1 MTPIRTVA
9 IVGAGTMGR
18 RIAFDCVR
26 FGRLTR
32 LYDAAPG
39 VAEDAVRWV
48 RSTMEQWRE
57 QGRLSADVADRAV
70 ALIQAAQELDQCAR
84 DADLAFESVPE
95 NVALKRRVFAEL
107 DRVLPPNALIVS
119 NTSAIP
125 ASRLATATA
134 RPERVL
140 NVNFGHLGHRKVEM
154 MGHAGTAPEA
164 IAVVSAFLREL
175 GLVPIVVRGESVGY
189 ATNRVWR
196 AVKKEVLKLLDRD
209 VVSAEDIDRGW
220 MLDWGTNIGPCALM
234 DHIGLDVVRDIELI
248 YYDESGDENDRPPAL
263 LDRMLAAGKLGT
275 KSGEGF
281 YRYPNPSYE
290 QPGFLDAPTPAAEQ
304 PEPH

>member
-26 FGRLTR
+26 YGLLTR

-48 RSTMEQWRE
+48 RSTMEQWRDE
-57 QGRLSADVADRAV
+57 GRLSADVADRAV
-70 ALIQAAQELDQCAR
+70 ALIEASQELDQCAR

-164 IAVVSAFLREL
+164 IAAVNSFLREL

-248 YYDESGDENDRPPAL
+248 YYDESGDENDRPPAF
-263 LDRMLAAGKLGT
+263 LDRMIAAGRLGT

-290 QPGFLDAPTPAAEQ
+290 QPGFLD
-304 PEPH
+304 

>member
-1 MTPIRTVA
+1 
-9 IVGAGTMGR
+9 MGR

-26 FGRLTR
+26 YGLLTR

-70 ALIQAAQELDQCAR
+70 ALIQAAQELDQCAG

-95 NVALKRRVFAEL
+95 NVALRRRVFAEL

-164 IAVVSAFLREL
+164 IAAVNSFLREL

-196 AVKKEVLKLLDRD
+196 AVKKEVLKLIARG

-220 MLDWGTNIGPCALM
+220 MLDWGVDVGPCGLM

-248 YYDESGDENDRPPAL
+248 YYDESGDENDRPPAF
-263 LDRMLAAGKLGT
+263 LDGMIAAGKLGA

-290 QPGFLDAPTPAAEQ
+290 QPGFLD
-304 PEPH
+304 

>member
-1 MTPIRTVA
+1 MTQIRTVA

-26 FGRLTR
+26 SGLHTR

-39 VAEDAVRWV
+39 VAADAVRWV
-48 RSTMEQWRE
+48 RSTMDQWSQE
-57 QGRLSADVADRAV
+57 GRLTKNIAERAL
-70 ALIQAAQELDQCAR
+70 ALIQACEDLDHCTV
-84 DADLAFESVPE
+84 DADLAIESVPE
-95 NVALKRRVFAEL
+95 NVALKRRVFDEL

-154 MGHAGTAPEA
+154 MGHAGTAPET
-164 IAVVSAFLREL
+164 IAAVNQFLRAL

-209 VVSAEDIDRGW
+209 IVSAKDIDRGW
-220 MLDWGTNIGPCALM
+220 MLDWGTNVGPCGLM

-248 YYDESGDENDRPPAL
+248 YYDESGDENDRPPPL

-281 YRYPNPSYE
+281 YRYPNPTYE
-290 QPGFLDAPTPAAEQ
+290 QPGFLDASPSPAEQ
-304 PEPH
+304 PNAR

>member
-1 MTPIRTVA
+1 MTQIRTVA

-26 FGRLTR
+26 SGLHTR

-39 VAEDAVRWV
+39 VAADAVRWV
-48 RSTMEQWRE
+48 RSTMDQWIQE
-57 QGRLSADVADRAV
+57 GRLTKNIAERAL
-70 ALIQAAQELDQCAR
+70 ALIQACEDLDHCTV
-84 DADLAFESVPE
+84 DADLAIESVPE
-95 NVALKRRVFAEL
+95 NVALKRRVFDEL

-154 MGHAGTAPEA
+154 MGHAGTAPET
-164 IAVVSAFLREL
+164 IAAVNQFLRAL

-209 VVSAEDIDRGW
+209 IVSAKDIDRGW
-220 MLDWGTNIGPCALM
+220 MLDWGTNVGPCGLM

-248 YYDESGDENDRPPAL
+248 YYDESGDENDRPPPL

-281 YRYPNPSYE
+281 YRYPNPTYE
-290 QPGFLDAPTPAAEQ
+290 QPGFLDASPSPAEQ
-304 PEPH
+304 PNAR

>member
-1 MTPIRTVA
+1 
-9 IVGAGTMGR
+9 MGR

-26 FGRLTR
+26 YGLLTR

-70 ALIQAAQELDQCAR
+70 ALIQAAQELDQCAG

-164 IAVVSAFLREL
+164 IAAVNSFLREL

-196 AVKKEVLKLLDRD
+196 AVKKEVLKLIARGL
-209 VVSAEDIDRGW
+209 VSAEDIDRGW
-220 MLDWGTNIGPCALM
+220 MLDWGVDVGPCGLM

-248 YYDESGDENDRPPAL
+248 YYDESGDENDRPPAF
-263 LDRMLAAGKLGT
+263 LDGMIAAGKLGT

-290 QPGFLDAPTPAAEQ
+290 QSGFLD
-304 PEPH
+304 

>member
-26 FGRLTR
+26 CGLTTR

-39 VAEDAVRWV
+39 VAQNAVQWV
-48 RSTMEQWRE
+48 RLTMEQWRQE
-57 QGRLSADVADRAV
+57 GRLAADIAERALS
-70 ALIQAAQELDQCAR
+70 LIEASQDLAQCAH
-84 DADLAFESVPE
+84 DADIAIESVPE
-95 NVALKRRVFAEL
+95 NVALKRSVFVEL

-125 ASRLATATA
+125 ASRLASATTRA
-134 RPERVL
+134 ERVL

-154 MGHAGTAPEA
+154 MGHARTAPEA
-164 IAVVSAFLREL
+164 IAAVNSFLREL

-196 AVKKEVLKLLDRD
+196 AVKKEVLKLIDRGL
-209 VVSAEDIDRGW
+209 VSAEDIDRGW
-220 MLDWGTNIGPCALM
+220 MLDWGVDVGPCGLM

-248 YYDESGDENDRPPAL
+248 YYGESGDENDRPPAF
-263 LDRMLAAGKLGT
+263 LDGMIAAGKLGT

-290 QPGFLDAPTPAAEQ
+290 QPGFLD
-304 PEPH
+304 

>member
-1 MTPIRTVA
+1 MSQIRTVA

-26 FGRLTR
+26 YGVLTR

-48 RSTMEQWRE
+48 RATMEQWRE
-57 QGRLSADVADRAV
+57 QGRLSANVADRAV
-70 ALIQAAQELDQCAR
+70 ALIQASQELDQCAR
-84 DADLAFESVPE
+84 DADVAFESVPE

-140 NVNFGHLGHRKVEM
+140 NVNFGHLGHRKVEV
-154 MGHAGTAPEA
+154 MGHAGTAVETIA
-164 IAVVSAFLREL
+164 IAHAFLREL

-248 YYDESGDENDRPPAL
+248 YYDESGDETDRPPAL

-290 QPGFLDAPTPAAEQ
+290 QPGFLD
-304 PEPH
+304 

>member
-26 FGRLTR
+26 CGLRTR

-39 VAEDAVRWV
+39 VAQDAVQWV
-48 RSTMEQWRE
+48 RFTMEQWRQE
-57 QGRLSADVADRAV
+57 GRLTAEIAERALS
-70 ALIQAAQELDQCAR
+70 LIEASQDLKQCAH
-84 DADLAFESVPE
+84 DADMAIESVPE
-95 NVALKRRVFAEL
+95 NVALKRSVFAEL
-107 DRVLPPNALIVS
+107 DSALPPNALIVS

-125 ASRLATATA
+125 ASRLASATTRA
-134 RPERVL
+134 ERVL
-140 NVNFGHLGHRKVEM
+140 NVNFGHLGHRKVEL
-154 MGHAGTAPEA
+154 MGHAGTALEA
-164 IAVVSAFLREL
+164 IATARAFLREL
-175 GLVPIVVRGESVGY
+175 GLVPIVVSGESVGY

-196 AVKKEVLKLLDRD
+196 AVKKEVLKLIDRGL
-209 VVSAEDIDRGW
+209 VSAEDIDRGW
-220 MLDWGTNIGPCALM
+220 MLDWGVDVGPCGLM

-248 YYDESGDENDRPPAL
+248 YYDESGDVNDRPPAF
-263 LDRMLAAGKLGT
+263 LDGMIAAGKLGT

-290 QPGFLDAPTPAAEQ
+290 QPGFLD
-304 PEPH
+304 

>member
-1 MTPIRTVA
+1 MPIRTVA

-26 FGRLTR
+26 CGLRTR

-39 VAEDAVRWV
+39 VAEDAVEWV
-48 RSTMEQWRE
+48 RATMEQWRQ
-57 QGRLSADVADRAV
+57 QGSLTAEIAERAFS
-70 ALIQAAQELDQCAR
+70 LIEASQELAQCAH
-84 DADLAFESVPE
+84 DADIAIESVPE
-95 NVALKRRVFAEL
+95 NVALKRSVFAEL
-107 DRVLPPNALIVS
+107 DRVLPPNALMVS

-125 ASRLATATA
+125 PSRLASATA

-140 NVNFGHLGHRKVEM
+140 NVNFGHLGHRKVEV

-164 IAVVSAFLREL
+164 MASAIAVLREW

-196 AVKKEVLKLLDRD
+196 AVKKEVLKLIDRGL
-209 VVSAEDIDRGW
+209 VSAEDIDRGW
-220 MLDWGTNIGPCALM
+220 MLDWGVAVGPCGLM

-248 YYDESGDENDRPPAL
+248 YYDESGDENDRPPAF
-263 LDRMLAAGKLGT
+263 LDAMIAAGKLGL

-281 YRYPNPSYE
+281 YRYPNPIYE
-290 QPGFLDAPTPAAEQ
+290 QPGFLD
-304 PEPH
+304 

>member
-9 IVGAGTMGR
+9 IIGAGTMGR

-26 FGRLTR
+26 SGVRTR

-39 VAEDAVRWV
+39 VAEEAVQWV
-48 RSTMEQWRE
+48 RATMDHWRQE
-57 QGRLSADVADRAV
+57 GRVATDVVDRAV
-70 ALIQAAQELDQCAR
+70 VLLQASKDLGECAR

-107 DRVLPPNALIVS
+107 DAALPPNAFLVS

-125 ASRLATATA
+125 PSRLAIATG

-154 MGHAGTAPEA
+154 MGHAGTALET

-175 GLVPIVVRGESVGY
+175 GLILIVVRGESVGY

-196 AVKKEVLKLLDRD
+196 AVKKEVLKLLDRGL
-209 VVSAEDIDRGW
+209 VSAEDIDRGW
-220 MLDWGTNIGPCALM
+220 MLDWGTNIGPCGLM

-248 YYDESGDENDRPPAL
+248 YYDESGDESDRPPPL

-275 KSGEGF
+275 KSGAGF
-281 YRYPNPSYE
+281 YRYPNPNYE
-290 QPGFLDAPTPAAEQ
+290 QPGFLD
-304 PEPH
+304 